1 MHTSCVMKLRFR
13 TLIHTAT
20 TVFLLYFLSACSES
34 EEEVVDVVR
43 PVKLFTVKDSGREN
57 IREFPATVEATE
69 EAEVS
74 FRVAGELVEFP
85 AHPADEVRKG
95 QLLARLDDRDFK
107 NTVAVRQA
115 DYDLAA
121 ADYRRIASLREKKV
135 VSVADY
141 DQANARLKSSKI
153 SLQLAKDQLRDTVLN
168 APFSGRIAQTM
179 VENYQ
184 SVQAQQPILILQSS
198 NTLDVSIQVP
208 ETIITKIREE
218 EVNRDYSPTVRF
230 AGNPNKEY
238 SLTYKEHDTR
248 VTPGTQSYTVV
259 FTMQTPEELT
269 IYPGMGG
276 TVTIDLSK
284 VTSRSK
290 ALAEYIIPL
299 TAVLKDDST
308 GKNSAWVYNPET
320 GIVNPVEVTLGPVTD
335 QGITILSG
343 LEAGEE
349 IVSAG
354 LSRLHPGME
363 VKPLERER
371 GL

>member
-1 MHTSCVMKLRFR
+1 MY
-13 TLIHTAT
+13 IAT
-20 TVFLLYFLSACSES
+20 TTFILHLLTACSET
-34 EEEVVDVVR
+34 EEQSVDVVR

-57 IREFPATVEATE
+57 IREFPATVKATE

-74 FRVAGELVEFP
+74 FRVSGELVELP
-85 AHPADEVRKG
+85 VHPADEVKKG
-95 QLLARLDDRDFK
+95 QLLAKLDDRDFK

-121 ADYRRIASLREKKV
+121 SDYRRIASLRAKKV

-141 DQANARLKSSKI
+141 DQANAKLKSSRI

-168 APFSGRIAQTM
+168 APFAGRIAQTM

-208 ETIITKIREE
+208 ESILTKIREE
-218 EVNRDYSPTVRF
+218 EVNYDYFPTVRF
-230 AGNPNKEY
+230 SGNPDKEY

-259 FTMQTPEELT
+259 FTMQAPKELT

-290 ALAEYIIPL
+290 ALAEYIVPM

-308 GKNSAWVYNPET
+308 GKNSAWVYNPDT
-320 GIVNPVEVTLGPVTD
+320 GVVNPVEVSLGPITD
-335 QGITILSG
+335 QGITVMTG
-343 LEAGEE
+343 LEAGDE

-354 LSRLHPGME
+354 LSRLHPDMK